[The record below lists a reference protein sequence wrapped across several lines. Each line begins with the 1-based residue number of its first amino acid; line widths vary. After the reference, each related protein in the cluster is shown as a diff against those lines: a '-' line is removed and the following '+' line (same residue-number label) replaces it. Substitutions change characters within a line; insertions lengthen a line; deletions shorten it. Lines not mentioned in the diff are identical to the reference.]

1 MISKITGTIR
11 AEYSDGEVQIT
22 NINGRAVFFTV
33 IAADTEDLPEG
44 REAQHVAL
52 LGATNPTEF
61 IERIVE
67 AVTSTLGHMAKEK
80 VPAGVLYY
88 KLMDRLAEYIIEK
101 ADDTDKELL
110 RTLMGD

>member
-11 AEYSDGEVQIT
+11 AEYSDGEVQVV

-61 IERIVE
+61 IERISD
-67 AVTSTLGHMAKEK
+67 AVAETLEHLASDK
-80 VPAGVLYY
+80 VPAGVLYIS
-88 KLMDRLAEYIIEK
+88 LVRELAKSIAEK
-101 ADDTDKELL
+101 ADDDDKELMDL
-110 RTLMGD
+110 LIGD

>member
-33 IAADTEDLPEG
+33 IEADTEDIPEG

-52 LGATNPTEF
+52 MGATNVSEF
-61 IERIVE
+61 IDKVAG
-67 AVTSTLGHMAKEK
+67 AVIETLEHMAKDK
-80 VPAGVLYY
+80 VPAGILYY
-88 KLMDRLAEYIIEK
+88 KLINRISKHISEK
-101 ADDTDKELL
+101 ADDADMSLMHTLL
-110 RTLMGD
+110 GD

>member
-11 AEYSDGEVQIT
+11 AEYSDGEVQVV

-61 IERIVE
+61 IERISD
-67 AVTSTLGHMAKEK
+67 AVAETIE
-80 VPAGVLYY
+80 
-88 KLMDRLAEYIIEK
+88 RLAGDKVRAGDLDSSVVRELAKSIAEK
-101 ADDTDKELL
+101 ADDDDKELMDL
-110 RTLMGD
+110 LIGD